1 MTKIQ
6 HYTYLSITSKK
17 ESNNLN
23 YKLEHIGIAV
33 RDLEVSIKTYET
45 LLSTNCY
52 KRETLESEGVITA
65 FFQTEHTKIELLE
78 ATNEKSPIH
87 KFIQKKGEG
96 IHHMAFEVK
105 DIKNEMSRLK
115 KEGYRL
121 LNKEPKQG
129 ADQKLVCFIHPKDS
143 HGVLIELCQ

>member
-1 MTKIQ
+1 M
-6 HYTYLSITSKK
+6 
-17 ESNNLN
+17 N

-96 IHHMAFEVK
+96 IHHMAFEVE

>member
-1 MTKIQ
+1 M
-6 HYTYLSITSKK
+6 
-17 ESNNLN
+17 N

-52 KRETLESEGVITA
+52 KREIVESEGVITA

-96 IHHMAFEVK
+96 IHHMAFEVE

-121 LNKEPKQG
+121 LNNEPKHG
-129 ADQKLVCFIHPKDS
+129 ADDKLVCFIHPKDS

>member
-1 MTKIQ
+1 M
-6 HYTYLSITSKK
+6 
-17 ESNNLN
+17 N

-52 KRETLESEGVITA
+52 KRETLESEGVMTA

-96 IHHMAFEVK
+96 IHHMAFEVE

>member
-1 MTKIQ
+1 M
-6 HYTYLSITSKK
+6 
-17 ESNNLN
+17 N

-52 KRETLESEGVITA
+52 KRETVESEGVITA

-96 IHHMAFEVK
+96 IHHMAFEVE

>member
-1 MTKIQ
+1 M
-6 HYTYLSITSKK
+6 
-17 ESNNLN
+17 N

-52 KRETLESEGVITA
+52 KRETVESEGVITA

-96 IHHMAFEVK
+96 IHHMAFEVE

-129 ADQKLVCFIHPKDS
+129 ADQKLVCFIDPKDS

>member
-1 MTKIQ
+1 M
-6 HYTYLSITSKK
+6 
-17 ESNNLN
+17 N

-52 KRETLESEGVITA
+52 KKETVESEGVITA

-105 DIKNEMSRLK
+105 DIKTEMSRLAE
-115 KEGYRL
+115 EGYRL

>member
-1 MTKIQ
+1 M
-6 HYTYLSITSKK
+6 
-17 ESNNLN
+17 N

-52 KRETLESEGVITA
+52 KRETLESEGVMTA

-96 IHHMAFEVK
+96 IHHMAFEVE

-115 KEGYRL
+115 NEGYRL

-129 ADQKLVCFIHPKDS
+129 ADQKLVCFIHPMDS

>member
-1 MTKIQ
+1 
-6 HYTYLSITSKK
+6 
-17 ESNNLN
+17 LN

-52 KRETLESEGVITA
+52 KREIVESEGVITA

-96 IHHMAFEVK
+96 IHHMAFEVE

-121 LNKEPKQG
+121 LNNEPKHG
-129 ADQKLVCFIHPKDS
+129 ADDKLVCFIHPKDS

>member
-1 MTKIQ
+1 
-6 HYTYLSITSKK
+6 
-17 ESNNLN
+17 LN

-45 LLSTNCY
+45 LLNTKCF
-52 KRETLESEGVITA
+52 KRETVESEGVITA
-65 FFQTEHTKIELLE
+65 FFQTENTKIELLE
-78 ATNEKSPIH
+78 AINENSLIH

-105 DIKNEMSRLK
+105 DIKTEMSRLAE
-115 KEGYRL
+115 EGYRL

-129 ADQKLVCFIHPKDS
+129 ADQKLVCFIHPKDTS
-143 HGVLIELCQ
+143 GVLLELCQELNS

>member
-1 MTKIQ
+1 MK
-6 HYTYLSITSKK
+6 
-17 ESNNLN
+17 

-96 IHHMAFEVK
+96 IHHMAFEVE

>member
-1 MTKIQ
+1 M
-6 HYTYLSITSKK
+6 
-17 ESNNLN
+17 N

-52 KRETLESEGVITA
+52 KREIVESEGVITA

-96 IHHMAFEVK
+96 IHHMAFEVE